1 MNKYVIYHEFNRRKL
16 TTEEN
21 YNTCMCN
28 ASKIIDMSNF
38 ESDESAKQYL
48 ITNWKLSDEQI
59 IIR

>member
-1 MNKYVIYHEFNRRKL
+1 MKKYVIYHEFNRRRL

-21 YNTCMCN
+21 YNTCMRDE
-28 ASKIIDMSNF
+28 SKIVDMSNF

-48 ITNWKLSDEQI
+48 ITYCKLSDEQI